1 MHSSNGRDIGIM
13 AQGDF
18 LKNAN
23 GRNLLHYAVSVVN
36 GQGIN
41 LKDVDQRKNVVAS
54 FWVMPIEG
62 MRIGISGWEGSY
74 ARKGNWTDEQ
84 SGESRSGVRS
94 LPQHRYAIR
103 ASMLLTDLPSVPNT
117 FILRAKPLPRL

>member
-1 MHSSNGRDIGIM
+1 MTGYSDRSGMHSSNGRDIGIM

-23 GRNLLHYAVSVVN
+23 GRNLLHYAVSIVN

-62 MRIGISGWEGSY
+62 MRIGVSGWEG
-74 ARKGNWTDEQ
+74 
-84 SGESRSGVRS
+84 
-94 LPQHRYAIR
+94 
-103 ASMLLTDLPSVPNT
+103 LLIPN
-117 FILRAKPLPRL
+117 FL

>member
-23 GRNLLHYAVSVVN
+23 GQNLLHYAVSVVN

-54 FWVMPIEG
+54 FWG
-62 MRIGISGWEGSY
+62 
-74 ARKGNWTDEQ
+74 
-84 SGESRSGVRS
+84 
-94 LPQHRYAIR
+94 
-103 ASMLLTDLPSVPNT
+103 MLLTDLPSVPNT
-117 FILRAKPLPRL
+117 FILLAKPLPRL

>member
-23 GRNLLHYAVSVVN
+23 GRNILHYAVSVVN

-54 FWVMPIEG
+54 FWG
-62 MRIGISGWEGSY
+62 
-74 ARKGNWTDEQ
+74 
-84 SGESRSGVRS
+84 
-94 LPQHRYAIR
+94 
-103 ASMLLTDLPSVPNT
+103 MLLTDLPSVPNT

>member
-1 MHSSNGRDIGIM
+1 MNNGLAVLKLTGYSDRSGMHSSNGRDIGIM

-54 FWVMPIEG
+54 FWVI
-62 MRIGISGWEGSY
+62 
-74 ARKGNWTDEQ
+74 A
-84 SGESRSGVRS
+84 
-94 LPQHRYAIR
+94 
-103 ASMLLTDLPSVPNT
+103 LLIPN
-117 FILRAKPLPRL
+117 FL